1 MFISNSHYE
10 PASRTKRELSK
21 HAQKR
26 ARQRGIAEGSV
37 KLVIAFGEREYDNQG
52 GIRYLMTDK
61 AIRDLCLVAGNT
73 QQVQALKGVYAVLST
88 DGDTVITLAHRYS

>member
-1 MFISNSHYE
+1 MFISNSYYE
-10 PASRTKRELSK
+10 PASRKKRELSK

-26 ARQRGIAEGSV
+26 SQQRGIAEGSV

-52 GIRYLMTDK
+52 CIRYLMTDK
-61 AIRDLCLVAGNT
+61 AVRDLCIVAGNT

-88 DGDTVITLAHRYS
+88 DGHTVITLAHRYS